1 MVTENPAHN
10 ILNIPLNVV
19 VCRNIVILTE
29 PVPTWITTAGG
40 HKGKL
45 IMQNLDSTQ
54 DNRAE
59 NPLDI
64 VEQMVEVNEW
74 MFDRRSDQE
83 MAVQVPGTW
92 CDYSLYFAWNEEM
105 EALHFTC
112 AFDMRVADDQKPR
125 VYELLAKVND
135 RLWLG
140 HFSIWES
147 EGLPMFRHALPLRS
161 ARGPAIEQM
170 EDLVETAIIE
180 CERFYPAF
188 QYVIWGGKD
197 ADEAISSAMIDTVGE
212 A

>member
-1 MVTENPAHN
+1 MCAAE
-10 ILNIPLNVV
+10 
-19 VCRNIVILTE
+19 IVI
-29 PVPTWITTAGG
+29 IGDQR
-40 HKGKL
+40 GKQT
-45 IMQNLDSTQ
+45 MQHLDSTEDQ
-54 DNRAE
+54 HTDNL
-59 NPLDI
+59 LDI
-64 VEQMVEVNEW
+64 VEQIVEINEW

-112 AFDMRVADDQKPR
+112 AFDMRVAEDQKNR
-125 VYELLAKVND
+125 IYELLTRVND

-140 HFSIWES
+140 HFSLWED
-147 EGLPMFRHALPLRS
+147 EGLPMYRHALPLRG

-188 QYVIWGGKD
+188 QYVIWGGKN
-197 ADEAISSAMIDTVGE
+197 AEEALSAAMIDTVGE